1 MRRVGTEGAFRLRH
15 YQADN
20 VEKSPLYCPPPL
32 GGGVGK
38 GKGGGLLLTFLSGF
52 PMFKKLLRAI
62 HTVES
67 FDLERHEIARRL
79 ERIESVLDTHSTRAS
94 AVEGNLGGLEA
105 QVSRE
110 VLNMAELYGKTYRLL
125 KRMQAEDRYDAEEP
139 PEPDIAPTDPVT
151 ERVMA
156 RRRHGVSKSRTDGQ
170 G

>member
-1 MRRVGTEGAFRLRH
+1 MT
-15 YQADN
+15 
-20 VEKSPLYCPPPL
+20 
-32 GGGVGK
+32 
-38 GKGGGLLLTFLSGF
+38 LLPGF
-52 PMFKKLLRAI
+52 PMFKQLLKAI
-62 HTVES
+62 RTVES

-125 KRMQAEDRYDAEEP
+125 KRMQAEERYDEKEE
-139 PEPDIAPTDPVT
+139 PEPDIVPTDPVT

-156 RRRHGVSKSRTDGQ
+156 RRRQGVSKSS
-170 G
+170 